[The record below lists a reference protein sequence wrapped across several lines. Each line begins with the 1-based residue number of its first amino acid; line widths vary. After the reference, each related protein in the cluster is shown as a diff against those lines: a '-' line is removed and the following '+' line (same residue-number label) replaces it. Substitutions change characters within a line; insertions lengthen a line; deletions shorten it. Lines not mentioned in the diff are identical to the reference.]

1 MFVMKRVTR
10 KCTCLCEV
18 NLLGDGETEASRLDI
33 LEILMETRSI

>member
-18 NLLGDGETEASRLDI
+18 NLLGDSETEVSQLDM
-33 LEILMETRSI
+33 LEILMETTSV